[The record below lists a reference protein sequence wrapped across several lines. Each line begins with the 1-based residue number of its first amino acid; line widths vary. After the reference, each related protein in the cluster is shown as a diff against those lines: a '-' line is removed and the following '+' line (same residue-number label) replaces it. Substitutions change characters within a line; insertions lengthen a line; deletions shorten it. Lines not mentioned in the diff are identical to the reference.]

1 MIRFDIPLQ
10 DHLTTQFR
18 FLKKGLAL
26 TNEEFNIHLKILI
39 KMCTMHSQVRL
50 RELRW
55 RRSAETAGKEVEHLR
70 SLTYSQQ
77 SKIDALEEEL
87 LRHETLLEKRQ
98 LDWEARE
105 LQVMH
110 AHYNPYLRH

>member
-1 MIRFDIPLQ
+1 MF
-10 DHLTTQFR
+10 
-18 FLKKGLAL
+18 
-26 TNEEFNIHLKILI
+26 
-39 KMCTMHSQVRL
+39 TMHFQVRL

-105 LQVMH
+105 LQVMQ
-110 AHYNPYLRH
+110 AHYNPYLKTLKGSKLLRSYYNCT